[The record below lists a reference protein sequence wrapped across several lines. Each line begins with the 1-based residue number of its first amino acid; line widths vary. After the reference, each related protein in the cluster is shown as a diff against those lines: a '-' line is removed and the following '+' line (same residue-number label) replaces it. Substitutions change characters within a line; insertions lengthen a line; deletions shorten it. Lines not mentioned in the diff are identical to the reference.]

1 MQKSHSNATPDVLLV
16 EDNLGDVGLV
26 RETFRDLNLAN
37 PIHVIHDGVDALAF
51 LRQQGRFSDQPR
63 PGVIILDLNIP
74 KKDGREV
81 LAEIKEDP
89 ELKVIPVIVLT
100 SSKAQEDIMKSY
112 ALHANC
118 YVTKPVVLEDFMKLM
133 SMVADFWLNVV
144 RLPS

>member
-1 MQKSHSNATPDVLLV
+1 MNRSHANNTPDVLLV

-26 RETFRDLNLAN
+26 RETFKDLNLPN
-37 PIHVIHDGVDALAF
+37 PIHVLHDGVQALEY
-51 LRQQGRFSDQPR
+51 LHQEGKFSDQPR

-81 LAEIKEDP
+81 LAEIKADP
-89 ELKVIPVIVLT
+89 ELKLIPVIILT
-100 SSKAQEDIMKSY
+100 SSKAREDIEKSY

-118 YVTKPVVLEDFMKLM
+118 YVTKPVVLEDFMRLV
-133 SMVADFWLNVV
+133 SVVAEFWLNVV